1 MIIYTDN
8 LKTIIR
14 QYDGLVL
21 TRKEYISDFKNELL
35 ELQKQA
41 VVIKEIFNHIKED
54 VDKKEELANKMQDL
68 QDKYGDLSSYVND
81 IQNTTQNASE
91 ILEDMQ

>member
-1 MIIYTDN
+1 
-8 LKTIIR
+8 
-14 QYDGLVL
+14 
-21 TRKEYISDFKNELL
+21 
-35 ELQKQA
+35 
-41 VVIKEIFNHIKED
+41 
-54 VDKKEELANKMQDL
+54 MQDL